1 MNKILIVEDNLEIQT
16 LMAYFFSKEGFNVDT
31 ASEGMEALKKLKN
44 KHYNLIILDLMLPN
58 INGKNI
64 AKMIKDIP
72 EVYGNPKIM
81 MVTAKSEIED
91 VIEGLEIGADDYLKK
106 PFDPRELVL
115 RGRKLLNLEN
125 NFKVNDLK
133 LNTKEIYSFLN
144 LRIDKEK
151 FLVTIDSIPIDFTK
165 KEFDLLFMLVINKNI
180 VVTRNKILNQVW
192 ETQYSIG
199 DRTVDVHIAK
209 LREKLGQIGECIK
222 TIKGVGYKLEEKK

>member
-1 MNKILIVEDNLEIQT
+1 
-16 LMAYFFSKEGFNVDT
+16 MAYFFSKEGFNVDT